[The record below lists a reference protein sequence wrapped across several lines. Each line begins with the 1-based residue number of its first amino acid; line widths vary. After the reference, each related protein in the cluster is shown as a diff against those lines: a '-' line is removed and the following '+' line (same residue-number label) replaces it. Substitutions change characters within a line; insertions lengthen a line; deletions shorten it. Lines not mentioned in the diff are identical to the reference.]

1 MLVRIMSDSA
11 PVKQAHRLSEDE
23 ILTLLWVDGS
33 LYWLHADCLWCREIP
48 PRPQHPVGC
57 GTLTGRHRLKVIKET
72 ACGKPASAGGAH
84 NMGQKS
90 KKSCPCPGATPNP
103 APGSCTGAPQ
113 FNQLAICSHE
123 Y

>member
-48 PRPQHPVGC
+48 PGLSTPWV
-57 GTLTGRHRLKVIKET
+57 
-72 ACGKPASAGGAH
+72 AG
-84 NMGQKS
+84 
-90 KKSCPCPGATPNP
+90 P
-103 APGSCTGAPQ
+103 
-113 FNQLAICSHE
+113 
-123 Y
+123 